1 MIIKKQCKACGHE
14 MPTGGICP
22 LCGYTDIIFPKSVPD
37 SIIAF
42 EKQRVEQHRSIAARL
57 TGAAQSSQTPRTM
70 LIVRNLN
77 TGEFASYPIEEGL
90 NTYGSRP
97 ERGIPHIISLAGVRL
112 APMQF
117 AVKLSA
123 DEVKIQPAPNTEM
136 YLHGRRL
143 EKAYDARCRTFAI
156 EGAEI
161 TVIKL

>member
-22 LCGYTDIIFPKSVPD
+22 MCGYVDITFPKSVPE

-57 TGAAQSSQTPRTM
+57 NGVTQPCRPAGTM
-70 LIVRNLN
+70 LVVRNLN
-77 TGEFASYPIEEGL
+77 TDELTSYPVEEGL
-90 NTYGSRP
+90 NTYGSCP
-97 ERGIPHIISLAGVRL
+97 ERGIPHIISLDGVKL

-123 DEVKIQPAPNTEM
+123 DEVKIQPAPDTEM
-136 YLHGRRL
+136 YFHGCKL
-143 EKAYDARCRTFAI
+143 NKAHDARCRTFAI